1 MPISVVANK
10 VMLHRKVLLS
20 GIVIVGASVL
30 PLLFMEVVLRWFPV
44 STSTAAMAVND
55 QNPVLRYLPNQ
66 QFVFS
71 KGWQFEIVNA
81 GRINNY
87 GFVNDLDYVPH
98 AVDGPVVVIGDSYVE
113 AMMVPYEETVQ
124 GRLSGLLKTKRLVY
138 SLGISGAELADY
150 LAFAQFAWNEF
161 HPSAMVFVVVGN
173 DFDESLSKYSTGPG
187 YHFSSVS
194 NASEFR
200 MVRTDYRPSF
210 WKSMIRQSVLVR
222 YLWKTIGV
230 GHLSEIISRKFG
242 NARRYVGNTEASVSE
257 ERLADSQ
264 MAIDQFFR
272 ELPQRTGVPKSR
284 ILFVV
289 DGVRPDVYSGTGEAV
304 ESKTY
309 FYIMRQ
315 YFLAEASKLGYET
328 IDMHPR
334 FAARHQ
340 MDGARFEF
348 RIDGHWNGLGH
359 QVAAEAIASSRVLQS
374 AISR

>member
-1 MPISVVANK
+1 MR
-10 VMLHRKVLLS
+10 HRKFLLS
-20 GIVIVGASVL
+20 SIVIVGASVF

-55 QNPVLRYLPNQ
+55 QNTILRYQPGQ
-66 QFVFS
+66 SYVFS

-81 GRINNY
+81 GHINNY
-87 GFVNDLDYVPH
+87 GFVNDQDYAPH
-98 AVDGPVVVIGDSYVE
+98 AANGPVVVIGDSYVE

-124 GRLSGLLKTKRLVY
+124 GRLSRLLKVNRLVY
-138 SLGISGAELADY
+138 SLGVSGAELADY

-161 HPSAMVFVVVGN
+161 HPIAMVFIVVGN
-173 DFDESLSKYSTGPG
+173 DFDESLAKYSTGPG
-187 YHFSSVS
+187 YHFAPVS
-194 NASEFR
+194 DASEFR
-200 MVRTDYRPSF
+200 MVRTDYHPSL
-210 WKSMIRQSVLVR
+210 WKTMMRQSVLVR

-230 GHLSEIISRKFG
+230 GHLSEIISTKFG
-242 NARRYVGNTEASVSE
+242 NASRYVGNTDASASG

-264 MAIDQFFR
+264 IAVDQFFR

-289 DGVRPDVYSGTGEAV
+289 DGVRPDVYSGSGEVV
-304 ESKTY
+304 ESDSY
-309 FYIMRQ
+309 FHVMRR
-315 YFLAEASKLGYET
+315 YFLAEAAKQGYET

-340 MDGARFEF
+340 RDGARFEF

-359 QVAAEAIASSRVLQS
+359 QEVAEAIASSRVFQS